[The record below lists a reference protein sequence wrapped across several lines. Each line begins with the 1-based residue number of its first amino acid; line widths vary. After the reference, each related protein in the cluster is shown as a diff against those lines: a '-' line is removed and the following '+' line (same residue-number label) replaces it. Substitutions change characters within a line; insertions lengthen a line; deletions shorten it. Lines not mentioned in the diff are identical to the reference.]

1 MNMINVRRLT
11 VMTFLGAGMLSGI
24 SAQVSPLQVDTL
36 KETKIPAQWDL
47 QSCIDYAKEQNIT
60 IRKNRITA
68 ASTQIDVKTA
78 KAALFPSLSFS
89 TSQQVVNR
97 PYQETSSRVSGSE
110 IISSNSKTSYNGNY
124 GNTSGV
130 QKFLSAVTLRN
141 RDLQGTFVYFD
152 RLGCIKNLD
161 IHLGDRFL
169 NVIFGSRYVQFGYLI
184 VQLFLL
190 DGFQSFITII

>member
-110 IISSNSKTSYNGNY
+110 IKSPLEQSDFPSGELRSSPAS
-124 GNTSGV
+124 
-130 QKFLSAVTLRN
+130 
-141 RDLQGTFVYFD
+141 
-152 RLGCIKNLD
+152 
-161 IHLGDRFL
+161 H
-169 NVIFGSRYVQFGYLI
+169 
-184 VQLFLL
+184 
-190 DGFQSFITII
+190 